1 MLFALA
7 LGLVIG
13 SAAVLLTQQWLSG
26 TLLLTE
32 EHEGDLPAERFPH
45 LAPPR
50 APSKVLPRPLS
61 RRRRAA

>member
-1 MLFALA
+1 MLFVLA

-32 EHEGDLPAERFPH
+32 AHEGDLPVDRFPH
-45 LAPPR
+45 LAR
-50 APSKVLPRPLS
+50 SRVLPRY
-61 RRRRAA
+61 RRAA

>member
-1 MLFALA
+1 MLFALT

-32 EHEGDLPAERFPH
+32 AHEDDLPVDRFPR
-45 LAPPR
+45 L
-50 APSKVLPRPLS
+50 APSKVLPRH
-61 RRRRAA
+61 RRAA

>member
-1 MLFALA
+1 MLFVLA

-32 EHEGDLPAERFPH
+32 AHEGDLPVDRFPH
-45 LAPPR
+45 LAPSR
-50 APSKVLPRPLS
+50 ASS
-61 RRRRAA
+61 RYRRAA